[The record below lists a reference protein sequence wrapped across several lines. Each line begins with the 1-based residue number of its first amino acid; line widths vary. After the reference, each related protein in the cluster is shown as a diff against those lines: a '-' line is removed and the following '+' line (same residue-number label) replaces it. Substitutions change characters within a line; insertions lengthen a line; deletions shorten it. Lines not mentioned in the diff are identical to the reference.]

1 MIIVYWYKLI
11 DKVIHE
17 RLDRFG
23 CSMLIGT
30 TCILLLSNSV
40 LAQDIE
46 KYRPDTFWL
55 DIGFSFTQIKG
66 SEDSYRDGA
75 FGSRTAL
82 NFRRSRGRLTL
93 PFTFN
98 IGGVNRG
105 IDSGPTQDHLF
116 DLGLLGGYDLV
127 QNPSVELALS
137 TGMAGTWGKRVV
149 SSKRKTCGVRP
160 NYTGNGSY
168 YYCDFNTTSER
179 QHFPMVPG
187 IPIELAIRF
196 PKGSLESSVVLH
208 WNINKEGNLLNL
220 SFNLNL

>member
-1 MIIVYWYKLI
+1 MITVYWNKLL
-11 DKVIHE
+11 DKVIQL
-17 RLDRFG
+17 RVNRNG
-23 CSMLIGT
+23 CSMLIVMV
-30 TCILLLSNSV
+30 CFLQVFSNV
-40 LAQDIE
+40 LAQDNE
-46 KYRPDTFWL
+46 RYRPDAFWL
-55 DIGFSFTQIKG
+55 DIGFSFTQVKG

-82 NFRRSRGRLTL
+82 NFRMSRLRMTL

-105 IDSGPTQDHLF
+105 IDTGPTQDHLF

-127 QNPSVELALS
+127 QNRSVELALS

-149 SSKRKTCGVRP
+149 SSTRKSCGERP
-160 NYTGNGSY
+160 SYTGNGSY
-168 YYCDFNTTSER
+168 SYCDFHTTSER
-179 QHFPMVPG
+179 QRFPMVPG

-196 PKGSLESSVVLH
+196 PKGPLKSSAVVH
-208 WNINKEGNLLNL
+208 WNINKEGNFLNL